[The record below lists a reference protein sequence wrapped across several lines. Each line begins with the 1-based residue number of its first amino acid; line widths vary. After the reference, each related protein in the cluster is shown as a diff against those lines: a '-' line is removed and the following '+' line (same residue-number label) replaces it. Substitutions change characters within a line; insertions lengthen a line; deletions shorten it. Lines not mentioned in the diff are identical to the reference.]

1 MTERPFFAARIE
13 DRVNHL
19 LNRVLRRSGWRE
31 RVIGY
36 TGYGNREVIRVL
48 ARVVLTPTDEFVP
61 LPVAQTLDR
70 RGWRNFFNAP
80 AARADVTVHSADRVT
95 RAAVSR
101 NGYLDL
107 RIREHGLEP
116 GWQQVTVQTA
126 ESDPVEVDVMV
137 LADDQR
143 FGIVSDID
151 DTVIST
157 SLPRPL
163 LAFWNTFVLEES
175 ARQPVAGMADMY
187 RRLLAEHPG
196 APLVY
201 VSTGAWNTAPT
212 LTRFLGHHRFPKGP
226 LLLTDWGPTNTGWFR
241 SGPEHKLDCLHAL
254 AHDFPEI
261 SWVLIGDDGQHDPSL
276 YRTFASRFPDRVRVI
291 GIRQLNPVE
300 QVLAHG
306 TPVTLLDE
314 HASPGTERDPAPEVR
329 AADGTGLLPLVQRR
343 LTQRVPVPADPLTA
357 GPAAR

>member
-1 MTERPFFAARIE
+1 MSERPFYAARIE
-13 DRVNHL
+13 DGIHSS
-19 LNRVLRRSGWRE
+19 LNRVLRRLGWRE
-31 RVIGY
+31 RVVGY
-36 TGYGNREVIRVL
+36 TGYGNRHFVRVL
-48 ARVVLTPTDEFVP
+48 ARVVLDPTDEVVP

-70 RGWRNFFNAP
+70 RGWRNFLGAP
-80 AARADVTVHSADRVT
+80 VT
-95 RAAVSR
+95 RATVTVRTGDRWSTGTVSR

-107 RIREHGLEP
+107 RILEHGLEP
-116 GWQQVTVQTA
+116 GWQTVTVQTE
-126 ESDPVEVDVMV
+126 ESDPVEVEVVVLDDDV
-137 LADDQR
+137 R
-143 FGIVSDID
+143 FGVVSDID

-175 ARQPVAGMADMY
+175 ARQPVPGMAEMY
-187 RRLLAEHPG
+187 RTLLAEHPG

-212 LTRFLGHHRFPKGP
+212 LRRFLAHHDFPPGP

-241 SGPEHKLDCLHAL
+241 SGPQHKLDCLHAL

-261 SWVLIGDDGQHDPSL
+261 SWVLVGDDGQHDPTL
-276 YRTFASRFPDRVRVI
+276 YNQFASRFPDRVKVI

-306 TPVTLLDE
+306 TPVTRLE
-314 HASPGTERDPAPEVR
+314 EQESHAPHGPVPEVR
-329 AADGTGLLPLVQRR
+329 APDGAGLLPQIRQRLR
-343 LTQRVPVPADPLTA
+343 ARVGA
-357 GPAAR
+357 